1 MPGMPLAEEVLRLV
15 EALATT
21 AQIQALL
28 RQRKGDQDVRRRRR
42 AAVASLVSC
51 GQIGTCCRAELGRAT
66 YDYHLDDSGNLHQ
79 GSTCCIVLLNARRI
93 ILNKHDKGLVSKIP
107 KVRYAVL
114 LDLLLNLLEVSQENV
129 LDLTFLGDEKR
140 IEVMLFHMKVAT
152 RTRSG
157 DRSLPDEGWPVG
169 TDLVAA
175 DMLCLEEL
183 ATAAPPD

>member
-28 RQRKGDQDVRRRRR
+28 RQRKGDQDVRRRR

-140 IEVMLFHMKVAT
+140 IEVMLFHMKVACDT
-152 RTRSG
+152 DSKWRS
-157 DRSLPDEGWPVG
+157 
-169 TDLVAA
+169 VAA
-175 DMLCLEEL
+175 
-183 ATAAPPD
+183 